1 MLPPPPKVAVVG
13 SLHTDLTVKAERIPV
28 MGETVLGEDLKIT
41 MGGKGANQAVAASRL
56 GAEVVLIGR
65 VGADEFGNRMIEN
78 ATAQR
83 IETKYIV
90 RDELAPSGVALIVID
105 GKGNNIITVSSGADS
120 RCDEGDVDRAG
131 EAIKSSQV
139 LLAQLELPLRTV
151 AHAIDVAHRH
161 GVQVILNLSPAR
173 KVSKRMLRKVHI
185 LTLNETEAEFLSGI
199 SIKSLKGVAKRIL
212 ELGPDHVVLTM
223 GKRGSVLVT
232 AEGLTR
238 VKGVKVK
245 AIDPTG
251 AGDAFCGALAVA
263 IASGEDLKEAVSYA
277 NCAGALATTRIGAQE
292 ALPTKEELEDFIR
305 ERKFGRQT

>member
-1 MLPPPPKVAVVG
+1 MLPPPPKVAVIG
-13 SLHTDLTVKAERIPV
+13 SLHTDLTVKAKRIPV
-28 MGETVLGEDLKIT
+28 MGETVLGEDLETT

-78 ATAQR
+78 ARTHG

-90 RDELAPSGVALIVID
+90 RDERAPSGVALIVID

-131 EAIKSSQV
+131 EAIRSSQV

-161 GVQVILNLSPAR
+161 GVRVILNLSPAR
-173 KVSKRMLRKVHI
+173 KVPKRMLRKVHI
-185 LTLNETEAEFLSGI
+185 LTLNEAEAEFLSGI
-199 SIKSLKGVAKRIL
+199 SIKSLEGVAKRIL
-212 ELGPDHVVLTM
+212 ELGPDHVVLTL
-223 GKRGSVLVT
+223 GKRGSVLAT

-238 VKGVKVK
+238 VKGMKVK

-292 ALPTKEELEDFIR
+292 ALPTS